1 MVARNMLSEVAAPV
15 GLMPSA
21 TSYFSEP
28 EDHLDPTLFDGTRL
42 RPEVRHWVLR
52 TVLSILHEPGRDA
65 MPGLLH
71 AETWIRVWIAGS
83 GVSYQWS
90 ADRDPADLDILL
102 GINYVEFRRA
112 NPAYVSFTDSEIA
125 SMLNEVFYQ
134 EMQGPRGDFPFSDAF
149 AYEVTAYVNRG
160 VSAARDAILS
170 INPYAAYDVTQD
182 EWALVPQ
189 RISANINPAWEMAVE
204 RDRQYGED
212 LVREYGDALRAVR
225 MAQNPAH
232 RTNAQNRLGQVM
244 DAGAALFDELH
255 SARRAA
261 FGPAG
266 AGYADFN
273 NYRWQAGKRTGVVQ
287 ASKKIREYLR
297 AASERS
303 DFETYG
309 TELPD
314 TETLIRR
321 AQTMYR
327 AAP

>member
-15 GLMPSA
+15 GLSPSA

-28 EDHLDPTLFDGTRL
+28 EDHLDPVLFDGNRL

-52 TVLSILHEPGRDA
+52 TVMSILHEPGRDS

-90 ADRDPADLDILL
+90 ATRDPADLDVLL

-112 NPAYVSFTDSEIA
+112 NPAYVSFTDAEVA
-125 SMLNEVFYQ
+125 SMLNELFYE

-149 AYEVTAYVNRG
+149 GYDVTVYVNRG
-160 VSAARDAILS
+160 VSAARDSILS

-182 EWALVPQ
+182 EWALLPQ
-189 RISANINPAWEMAVE
+189 RMSASVNPAWEMSAE
-204 RDRQYGED
+204 RDRQYAED
-212 LVREYGDALRAVR
+212 LVREYGDALRSIR
-225 MAQNPAH
+225 MAQNSAH
-232 RTNAQNRLGQVM
+232 RTNAENRLQQVM

-266 AGYADFN
+266 AGYADYN
-273 NYRWQAGKRTGVVQ
+273 NYRWQAGKRNGVVQ
-287 ASKKIREYLR
+287 ASKKIREYLK
-297 AASERS
+297 AAKDRT

-321 AQTMYR
+321 AGMYR

>member
-1 MVARNMLSEVAAPV
+1 MIARNMLSEAALPVA
-15 GLMPSA
+15 LTPSN

-28 EDHLDPTLFDGTRL
+28 SDHLDPILFEGTRMHA
-42 RPEVRHWVLR
+42 EVRHWILR
-52 TVLSILHEPGRDA
+52 TVFSVLNENVHPL
-65 MPGLLH
+65 MH
-71 AETWIRVWIAGS
+71 AETWTRVWIAGS

-90 ADRDPADLDILL
+90 ASREPADLDILL

-112 NPAYVSFTDSEIA
+112 NPAYVSFTDGEIA
-125 SMLNEVFYQ
+125 SSLNELFYEQ
-134 EMQGPRGDFPFSDAF
+134 MRGPKGDFPFSDATH
-149 AYEVTAYVNRG
+149 YDVTVYVNRG
-160 VSAARDAILS
+160 VSAARDSILS

-189 RISANINPAWEMAVE
+189 TMGATVNPAWEMSVE
-204 RDRQYGED
+204 RDRQYAED

-225 MAQNPAH
+225 SAQNPAH
-232 RTNAQNRLGQVM
+232 RTNAENRLSQIM
-244 DAGAALFDELH
+244 DAGSALYEELH

-273 NYRWQAGKRTGVVQ
+273 NYRWQAGKRNGVVQ
-287 ASKKIREYLR
+287 ASKKIREYLN
-297 AASERS
+297 AARDRT

-321 AQTMYR
+321 STMYR